1 MGCLPTDPRP
11 ISICHLM
18 TGYTV
23 HTGSSQK
30 FSQGWDQIF
39 RDQTSKAQTQKKQPP
54 KTQTDKS
61 AKTQAAAKPTK
72 AAKPRQ
78 KARKSR

>member
-1 MGCLPTDPRP
+1 MGCFPTDPRP
-11 ISICHLM
+11 NSIRHLM

-39 RDQTSKAQTQKKQPP
+39 RDQAPQTQ
-54 KTQTDKS
+54 TAKS

-72 AAKPRQ
+72 AAKPTTAAKPGK

>member
-1 MGCLPTDPRP
+1 
-11 ISICHLM
+11 M

-39 RDQTSKAQTQKKQPP
+39 HGQVQKAKA
-54 KTQTDKS
+54 
-61 AKTQAAAKPTK
+61 AKAAAKPAQ
-72 AAKPRQ
+72 AAKPAN
-78 KARKSR
+78 KARKSK

>member
-1 MGCLPTDPRP
+1 MGFFSTDPRP
-11 ISICHLM
+11 TSIPHLM

-39 RDQTSKAQTQKKQPP
+39 SGQAPKAKAAKP
-54 KTQTDKS
+54 
-61 AKTQAAAKPTK
+61 AKTPAAAKPTK
-72 AAKPRQ
+72 AAKPAQ
-78 KARKSR
+78 KARKSQ